1 MARQVF
7 VLEEISAILLATG
20 APKRVIEAFESRAK
34 TIIEMRPEKG
44 VQTVSADEEVDDI
57 TVASGFGS
65 KSRVGFVELT
75 LNNLRTQ
82 MESKKA
88 REVGLMLIEAAEAA
102 SSDEIFVKLLEK
114 LGVTNSQAHGE
125 ILVDLREIRQG
136 TRGISYPH

>member
-7 VLEEISAILLATG
+7 VLEEISAILLSVG
-20 APKRVIEAFESRAK
+20 APKRVIEAFETRAK
-34 TIIEMRPEKG
+34 MVIENRPERG
-44 VQTVSADEEVDDI
+44 VQTTSADEEVDDI
-57 TVASGFGS
+57 TVASGFGG

-88 REVGLMLIEAAEAA
+88 REVGLMLIEAAEEA

-114 LGVTNSQAHGE
+114 LGVTAPEAHGH
-125 ILVDLREIRQG
+125 ILIDLREIRQG